1 MGLSPHTH
9 MPLARSRFSP
19 VQVPTILSL
28 GLVDLL
34 EQLPEPRETL
44 YLQDYMFVGTS
55 LVGGPVVKNPPC
67 NGKGYRFDPCSR
79 N

>member
-19 VQVPTILSL
+19 VQVPAILSL

-34 EQLPEPRETL
+34 EQLPDLKETCSIL
-44 YLQDYMFVGTS
+44 DNQFIIKKIL
-55 LVGGPVVKNPPC
+55 
-67 NGKGYRFDPCSR
+67 KGV
-79 N
+79 NQ